1 MDYGKLAK
9 RLEGIQTVFT
19 VSKILNLNPRTSIN
33 YLSKLK
39 KGGYIDRIYR
49 GHNKIR
55 TYHINGLKK
64 IKIGYPSIYDII
76 NKYSRVKITTKYKY
90 ISHTKLSIEEV
101 LINSIKSEQFRTILC
116 SLELFN
122 YIKWSKA
129 FDLAKKKGI
138 ARNLGALYDMIRK
151 VIRIKKMDERTRKA
165 LLRSNGKRF
174 VIKNFKS
181 RDFNDIEKLWK
192 VYLPFNKQDLEV
204 YKK

>member
-9 RLEGIQTVFT
+9 MLEGIQTVFT

-33 YLSKLK
+33 YLSRLK
-39 KGGYIDRIYR
+39 KEGYIDRIYR

-90 ISHTKLSIEEV
+90 ISHKRLSVEEALV
-101 LINSIKSEQFRTILC
+101 EGIKSEQFRTILC
-116 SLELFN
+116 ALELFN
-122 YIKWSKA
+122 YINWSKA

-138 ARNLGALYDMIRK
+138 ARNLGALYDMTRK
-151 VIRIKKMDERTRKA
+151 VIIIKRMDERTRKA
-165 LLRSNGKRF
+165 LFISNGKKF
-174 VIKNFKS
+174 TIKNFKS
-181 RDFNDIEKLWK
+181 RDFNDIEKLWR

-204 YKK
+204 YRK